1 LYGRF
6 HNRIYIGRTSVLHA
20 ESDGILGAGRI
31 CEDLRDEGEQCSL
44 NRVARLMREDE
55 IQGIPCKKKHRSKL
69 PDARPDDIQNR
80 LARDFAADEP
90 NTK

>member
-1 LYGRF
+1 
-6 HNRIYIGRTSVLHA
+6 
-20 ESDGILGAGRI
+20 
-31 CEDLRDEGEQCSL
+31 
-44 NRVARLMREDE
+44 MREDE